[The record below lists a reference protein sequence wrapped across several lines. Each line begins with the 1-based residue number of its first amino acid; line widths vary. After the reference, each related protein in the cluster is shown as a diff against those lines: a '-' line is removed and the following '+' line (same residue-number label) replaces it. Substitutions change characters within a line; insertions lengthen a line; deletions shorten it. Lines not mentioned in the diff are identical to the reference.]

1 MNQSLS
7 LRENIDALM
16 REFGIGPHDIAR
28 HADVDVNS
36 VETALDSRW
45 LSRCPI
51 IILLKVR
58 NTLETLLS
66 ERGWR
71 GDRELLWGD
80 LNTMLAALEAEVQS
94 GR

>member
-1 MNQSLS
+1 MSQPHSPHTT
-7 LRENIDALM
+7 IDALM
-16 REFGIGPHDIAR
+16 REFCIGPHDIAR
-28 HADVDVNS
+28 HADVDVNAVKS
-36 VETALDSRW
+36 ALDPRW

-58 NTLETLLS
+58 NTLETLLY

-71 GDRELLWGD
+71 GDRQLLWSD
-80 LNTMLAALEAEVQS
+80 LNALLAALEAEVRH